1 MKITYKDLKEDLDAV
16 VKAQEKDPLER
27 YSVDIEGTMKAMPA
41 TKVLNIIDSASTFEE
56 RAQFVKELLQGCK
69 ITVYKDD
76 KKTFDVAINGGVEW
90 WAIDGFNQDPM
101 ALRYLVTVVYTRFLK
116 NTQRNFGVRKNYA

>member
-76 KKTFDVAINGGVEW
+76 KKTFDVAINSGVEW

-116 NTQRNFGVRKNYA
+116 KYTA

>member
-1 MKITYKDLKEDLDAV
+1 MKLTYKDLTEDLEAV

-27 YSVDIEGTMKAMPA
+27 YSVDIEGNMKTMPA
-41 TKVLNIIDSASTFEE
+41 VKVLNIIDTASNFEE

-76 KKTFDVAINGGVEW
+76 KMVFDVAINNGVEW
-90 WAIDGFNQDPM
+90 WAIDGFNADPM
-101 ALRYLVTVVYTRFLK
+101 ALRYLVTVVYTKFLK
-116 NTQRNFGVRKNYA
+116 KYTA

>member
-1 MKITYKDLKEDLDAV
+1 MKLTYKDLTEDLEAV

-27 YSVDIEGTMKAMPA
+27 YSVDIEGNMKTMPA
-41 TKVLNIIDSASTFEE
+41 TKVLSVIEKASDFDE

-69 ITVYKDD
+69 VSIYKDE
-76 KKTFDVAINGGVEW
+76 KKTFDVAINNGVEW

-116 NTQRNFGVRKNYA
+116 KYTA

>member
-1 MKITYKDLKEDLDAV
+1 MKVTYKDLTNDLDEV

-27 YSVDIEGTMKAMPA
+27 YAVDIEGTMKTMPA
-41 TKVLNIIDSASTFEE
+41 TKVLSIIDSAGASFEE
-56 RAQFVKELLQGCK
+56 RAQITKELLQGCK

-76 KKTFDVAINGGVEW
+76 KKTFDVAINNGTEW
-90 WAIDGFNQDPM
+90 WAIDGFNADPM

-116 NTQRNFGVRKNYA
+116 KYIA

>member
-116 NTQRNFGVRKNYA
+116 KYTA

>member
-1 MKITYKDLKEDLDAV
+1 MKLTYKDLTDDLAEV

-27 YSVDIEGTMKAMPA
+27 YSVDIEGNMKTMNA
-41 TKVLNIIDSASTFEE
+41 TKVLSVIDNAGSFEE
-56 RAQFVKELLQGCK
+56 RESVIFAC
-69 ITVYKDD
+69 
-76 KKTFDVAINGGVEW
+76 VAINNGIEW

-116 NTQRNFGVRKNYA
+116 KYTA